1 MKLNVNTTNN
11 TMTTPTKDN
20 FLLNFMLGGMSGCIG
35 KTIVAPT
42 ERIKL
47 IMQTQGANGSGP
59 RLGPIRPQYSGVTDC
74 FKKVIQKEGVANLWK
89 GNGVNTFKIFPMN
102 AFSLAL
108 KDFFGRIIKVKDP
121 HANKGKFLASQML
134 SGGLAGACTITM
146 VFPLDFARTK
156 LSTDVVK
163 GGKRQYK
170 GLFDCFSK
178 VIQKD
183 GIRGVYSG
191 ISTALTGVFLYK
203 ALSLGIYDYLKQTSL
218 SDPSTSF
225 MKKFL
230 IANAVTQATNV
241 LLYPLDTIGRSQ
253 MVAAGNSKAPKLSP
267 LQCAKTILK
276 KEGAKGFFKG
286 LKSDMLTGIG
296 GSLIL
301 VLYDDMKKLIS
312 KGVTAH

>member
-1 MKLNVNTTNN
+1 MGMKLNVNTAS
-11 TMTTPTKDN
+11 TTLAAPQKEN
-20 FLLNFMLGGMSGCIG
+20 FLLNFMLGGVSGCVG

-47 IMQTQGANGSGP
+47 IMQTQSSTTAGP
-59 RLGPIRPQYSGVTDC
+59 RHGLIRPQYSGLVDC
-74 FKKVIQKEGVANLWK
+74 FKKVIRKEGFVNLWK

-108 KDFFGRIIKVKDP
+108 KDFFGRIIKVRNP
-121 HANKGKFLASQML
+121 EQNKAKFLASQML

-163 GGKRQYK
+163 GGKRQYS
-170 GLFDCFSK
+170 GLVDCFTK
-178 VIQKD
+178 VVKTE
-183 GIRGVYSG
+183 GLRGVYSG
-191 ISTALTGVFLYK
+191 ISTALAGVFLYK

-218 SDPSTSF
+218 SDPETSF
-225 MKKFL
+225 LKKFV

-253 MVAAGNSKAPKLSP
+253 MVAAGNKKAIKQSP
-267 LQCAKTILK
+267 LQCAKMILK
-276 KEGAKGFFKG
+276 KEGTQGFFKG

-312 KGVTAH
+312 